1 MIANDPNLE
10 IYLARDEQ
18 DLLGAQRLR
27 YRVFVK
33 ELGGDGP
40 LVDHHNQLEKDQFD
54 QHFDHLILVDRR
66 RDAAQLNHVVGV
78 YRMLRGVTADRA
90 GGFYS
95 EVEYDLSA
103 LRNSGRKL
111 LELGRSCLD
120 KEYRGGMALHL
131 LWSGLADYVARHE
144 VEILFGVASFHGTNL
159 STLREPLSYLHH
171 RHLAPEDLR
180 VRLWSGQ
187 GLPANIMDRET
198 IDRLSATRALPAL
211 IKAYLRLGGFVGQ
224 GAYVDQAFN
233 TTDVCLILDIARMN
247 PHQKRLYTG
256 ETTK

>member
-10 IYLARDEQ
+10 IRLARDER
-18 DLLGAQRLR
+18 DILGAQRLR
-27 YRVFVK
+27 YRVFVR

-40 LVDHHNQLEKDQFD
+40 MVDHHNQLEKDQFD

-66 RDAAQLNHVVGV
+66 RDADVLDHVVGV
-78 YRMLRGVTADRA
+78 YRILRGSNADNA

-95 EVEYDLSA
+95 EVEYDLST
-103 LRNSGRKL
+103 LRDSGRKL

-120 KEYRGGMALHL
+120 RQYRGGMALHL
-131 LWSGLADYVARHE
+131 LWTGLADYVQRHE
-144 VEILFGVASFHGTNL
+144 IEIMFGVASFHGTDLNAL
-159 STLREPLSYLHH
+159 QEPLSYLHH
-171 RHLAPEDLR
+171 HHLTPDELC

-187 GLPANIMDRET
+187 GLPASIIDKEA
-198 IDRLSATRALPAL
+198 IDRLSVMRAMPAL

-233 TTDVCLILDIARMN
+233 TTDVCLILDVARMT
-247 PHQKRLYTG
+247 PRQKGQFTRRSAS
-256 ETTK
+256 